1 MTHIMKFPVLV
12 GLMALAPVAACA
24 SLNTYYAEV
33 FWGGVVGVLLMA
45 IGFYGL
51 RWSFEKSFQAFLGV
65 IVGGILF
72 RMAALLGSGWIVV
85 RQTDLSVA
93 AYLLAALY
101 YLLLFQSVELK
112 HFHQRRKGQHL
123 HAG

>member
-1 MTHIMKFPVLV
+1 MTRTMTFPIVI

-24 SLNTYYAEV
+24 SLNAYYVEV
-33 FWGGVVGVLLMA
+33 FWGGIVGVLLMA

-72 RMAALLGSGWIVV
+72 RLAVLLGSGWFVI
-85 RQTDLSVA
+85 RQTDLSA
-93 AYLLAALY
+93 PAYLLAALF

-112 HFHQRRKGQHL
+112 HFHQRRKEQHL